1 MKDINY
7 MEKKEL
13 LINLSVSVF
22 TFLIIFAG
30 ITAYEYYLRY
40 KHPDYLEEIS
50 LDDLNYKVIGYFLH

>member
-1 MKDINY
+1 